1 MSKHGEEGDGEIERC
16 QSCGSTSSEIV
27 DYYGND
33 VPACTDCGALL

>member
-1 MSKHGEEGDGEIERC
+1 MSEKHDGEIDQCEH
-16 QSCGSTSSEIV
+16 CGSAASEIV